1 MCEFLWI
8 AFPLVKLPAVV
19 IDVVPAAPAVA
30 CSDEFAFDLLRKRL
44 RAERGAA
51 RRALLVGAE
60 GEG

>member
-8 AFPLVKLPAVV
+8 AFPLVKSAVV

-51 RRALLVGAE
+51 RRALSVGAE
-60 GEG
+60 GGG